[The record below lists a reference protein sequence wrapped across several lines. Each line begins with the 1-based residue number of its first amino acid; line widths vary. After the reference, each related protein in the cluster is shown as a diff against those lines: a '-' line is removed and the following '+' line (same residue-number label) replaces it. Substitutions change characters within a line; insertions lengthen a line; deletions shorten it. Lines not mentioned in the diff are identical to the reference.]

1 MIQEPLPIYKLI
13 VLYMLDRL
21 SYPVSTAQ
29 VSEFVVDRGYMNFLT
44 LQQVISELDLAG
56 LVDAQKAHN
65 RTRLRITQEGHD
77 TLSYFEDSI
86 SRDLREEI
94 CGYLEENGLRMRSEA
109 SICSDYRKIAEGEFE
124 ARLQAADNGIS
135 LVSIQLNVPTEE
147 LAIRVC
153 DNWQKHNEEIY
164 QYLTAALL

>member
-1 MIQEPLPIYKLI
+1 MIE
-13 VLYMLDRL
+13 R
-21 SYPVSTAQ
+21 
-29 VSEFVVDRGYMNFLT
+29 
-44 LQQVISELDLAG
+44 
-56 LVDAQKAHN
+56 
-65 RTRLRITQEGHD
+65 
-77 TLSYFEDSI
+77 
-86 SRDLREEI
+86 
-94 CGYLEENGLRMRSEA
+94 RMRSEA